1 MAKQGEVDYLRQIG
15 EEGVEHAVNK
25 PFSDRYCAGNLMQ
38 IGALMALLPPPPARL
53 LDVGCGT
60 GWTSVFFARHGY
72 EVVGVDISPD
82 MIFHAN
88 RIKEKDKIAN
98 LEFAVADYEALSFSN
113 AFDCAVFYDS
123 LHHAVDEVEAVR
135 MVHRALRPG
144 GVCLTS
150 EPGKGHAANE
160 AVAAATKRYNVTEKD
175 MPPKRIRQI
184 GAQVGFRAFQVFPHA
199 GDLKRSIYATEA
211 GTRLD
216 RLAAKLG
223 PLRVL
228 VLRAFTL
235 FILFFPT
242 QRNAIVRMVK

>member
-1 MAKQGEVDYLRQIG
+1 MAKQGEIDYLRQIG

-25 PFSDRYCAGNLMQ
+25 PFSDQHCAGNLMQ
-38 IGALMALLPPPPARL
+38 MGALMALLPPPPARL

-88 RIKEKDKIAN
+88 RMKEKHEIAN
-98 LEFAVADYEALSFSN
+98 LEFMVADYEAMPFAN

-123 LHHAVDEVEAVR
+123 LHHAVDEIEAVR

-150 EPGKGHAANE
+150 EPGKGHGRNE
-160 AVAAATKRYNVTEKD
+160 AVAALAKEYNVTEKD
-175 MPPKRIRQI
+175 MPPKKIRRI
-184 GAQVGFRAFQVFPHA
+184 GKHVGFRAFQVFPHA
-199 GDLKRSIYATEA
+199 GDLKQSIYATEA
-211 GTRLD
+211 GTRLH
-216 RLAAKLG
+216 RLTAKAG
-223 PLRVL
+223 PLGLL
-228 VLRAFTL
+228 VLKAFT
-235 FILFFPT
+235 FYVLFFPT
-242 QRNAIVRMVK
+242 QRKSIVKMVK